1 MIGISIGALY
11 IKYLFVLC
19 VNGIAYVPEKLL
31 HSPLFQ
37 LMEIVSAFGPL
48 AAYRFLFNNELGG
61 PCAFLE
67 V

>member
-1 MIGISIGALY
+1 MLY
-11 IKYLFVLC
+11 VLKYFFWVLC
-19 VNGIAYVPEKLL
+19 EDIIAYVTDKLL